1 MLQNYV
7 KPYRRTWQRI
17 IKFFIISRKKSSD
30 WLTIV
35 CLLQRPAFSR
45 LLQRKVRREPWWVT
59 LLKELPCI
67 TLWVTHCNTLH
78 SHCPGLSRTPSNRF
92 WRSMT
97 PGKSST
103 SCVSTWWV
111 KGVDLWTEWTCKP
124 NETSHSDIFC
134 VCVCACSRRSPLWSC
149 FMAPGP
155 TVWG

>member
-1 MLQNYV
+1 MFWPKCPDELLESQCQPVEQLLLYCSLLWSVGVNAVNLQRLLWALMLQNYV

-111 KGVDLWTEWTCKP
+111 
-124 NETSHSDIFC
+124 
-134 VCVCACSRRSPLWSC
+134 
-149 FMAPGP
+149 
-155 TVWG
+155 